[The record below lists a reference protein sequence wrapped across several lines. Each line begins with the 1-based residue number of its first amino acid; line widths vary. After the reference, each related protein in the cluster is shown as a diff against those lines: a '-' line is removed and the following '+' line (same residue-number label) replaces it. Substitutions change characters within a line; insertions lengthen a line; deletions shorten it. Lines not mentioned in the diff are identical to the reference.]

1 MKVIIVGAH
10 GEAKELINR
19 VSSGWSISVID
30 LDQEKLR
37 NFTTNRQIDKIQGD
51 ATSSL
56 VLKKAGLDEAT
67 AIVTLTL
74 SDEVNLEILK
84 IAKQN
89 DILRLSSIINDSSNI
104 DKFKELDVELV
115 EPDILL
121 ARRFEHILEPR
132 RVVSQAFAGGRAEAL
147 EIEISSDSPVRGKK
161 LREIGS
167 DYYIVGA
174 LLRKGKVIIPHGDT
188 EIETGDLVTI
198 VLQSG
203 AFSNVINLFSGSESR
218 FPLEFGKDIVVV
230 LDNEKNL
237 KYLSESEFF
246 IRNTK
251 ATSLKLIT
259 KEDLFDNNL
268 ESTEETL
275 KAVLKDQEFDI
286 TYKNKISNKDLEN
299 YKGIT
304 VVERKEND
312 KGKSYGEGWHTDS
325 SYLEKTPKYT
335 CLMGKIV
342 KKDQGQTL
350 FASQLASYEALD
362 QETKDK
368 IQNLVGIFSSAGP
381 ISVTRLEREAERG
394 TGKSKDFVAEHQ
406 IVKKVG
412 TRKTL
417 YLSPGHTIAI
427 KNLPEKESKDLLKY
441 LFNHQTKKEFQNS
454 FFWEKNTI
462 VIWDNHSVIH
472 SATPFQGRRMMHR
485 IILDA

>member
-89 DILRLSSIINDSSNI
+89 DILRLSSIINDSSNV

-132 RVVSQAFAGGRAEAL
+132 RVVSQAFAGGRAEAI

-237 KYLSESEFF
+237 KNLSESEFF

-299 YKGIT
+299 FINENSIGTIFYPVEDSISKSKIKSLISIANKSKIPVLFSRSTYPYKTIGLLINDNFDENSSNAIAFDLSSTMSAKLVGVIINQPTFLQSDGEQKVSDT
-304 VVERKEND
+304 VQKLQDLALSHEVQLDFENF
-312 KGKSYGEGWHTDS
+312 EGNEAKIFTDQTS
-325 SYLEKTPKYT
+325 SYDLSII
-335 CLMGKIV
+335 GSNS
-342 KKDQGQTL
+342 
-350 FASQLASYEALD
+350 SQSWQDRKVIEFVS
-362 QETKDK
+362 T
-368 IQNLVGIFSSAGP
+368 NSNSS
-381 ISVTRLEREAERG
+381 V
-394 TGKSKDFVAEHQ
+394 
-406 IVKKVG
+406 
-412 TRKTL
+412 L
-417 YLSPGHTIAI
+417 YIP
-427 KNLPEKESKDLLKY
+427 
-441 LFNHQTKKEFQNS
+441 
-454 FFWEKNTI
+454 
-462 VIWDNHSVIH
+462 
-472 SATPFQGRRMMHR
+472 R
-485 IILDA
+485 

>member
-89 DILRLSSIINDSSNI
+89 NILRLSSIINDSSHI

-237 KYLSESEFF
+237 KNLSESEFF

-299 YKGIT
+299 FINENSIGTIFYPVDDSISKSKIKSLISIANKSKIPVLFSRSTYPYKTIGLLINDNFD
-304 VVERKEND
+304 EN
-312 KGKSYGEGWHTDS
+312 S
-325 SYLEKTPKYT
+325 SNAIAFDLSSTMSAK
-335 CLMGKIV
+335 
-342 KKDQGQTL
+342 
-350 FASQLASYEALD
+350 
-362 QETKDK
+362 
-368 IQNLVGIFSSAGP
+368 LVGVIINQPTFLQSDGEQKVSDTVQKLQDLALSHEVQLDFENFEGNEAKIFTDQTQSYDLSIIGSSSSQSWQDRKV
-381 ISVTRLEREAERG
+381 IEFVSTNSNSSV
-394 TGKSKDFVAEHQ
+394 
-406 IVKKVG
+406 
-412 TRKTL
+412 L
-417 YLSPGHTIAI
+417 YIP
-427 KNLPEKESKDLLKY
+427 
-441 LFNHQTKKEFQNS
+441 
-454 FFWEKNTI
+454 
-462 VIWDNHSVIH
+462 
-472 SATPFQGRRMMHR
+472 R
-485 IILDA
+485 

>member
-89 DILRLSSIINDSSNI
+89 NILRLSSIINDSSHI

-237 KYLSESEFF
+237 KNLSESEFF

-251 ATSLKLIT
+251 ASSLKLIT

-299 YKGIT
+299 FINENSIGTIFYPVEDSISKSKIKSLISIANKSKIPVLFSRSTYPYKTIGLLINDNFDENSSNAIAFDLSSTMSAKLVGVIINQPTFLQSDGEQKVSDT
-304 VVERKEND
+304 VQKLQDLALSHEVQLDFENF
-312 KGKSYGEGWHTDS
+312 EGNEAKIFTDQTS
-325 SYLEKTPKYT
+325 SYDLSII
-335 CLMGKIV
+335 GSNS
-342 KKDQGQTL
+342 
-350 FASQLASYEALD
+350 SQSWQDRKVIEFVS
-362 QETKDK
+362 T
-368 IQNLVGIFSSAGP
+368 NSNSS
-381 ISVTRLEREAERG
+381 V
-394 TGKSKDFVAEHQ
+394 
-406 IVKKVG
+406 
-412 TRKTL
+412 L
-417 YLSPGHTIAI
+417 YIP
-427 KNLPEKESKDLLKY
+427 
-441 LFNHQTKKEFQNS
+441 
-454 FFWEKNTI
+454 
-462 VIWDNHSVIH
+462 
-472 SATPFQGRRMMHR
+472 R
-485 IILDA
+485 

>member
-19 VSSGWSISVID
+19 ISSGWSISVVD

-51 ATSSL
+51 ATSTL

-67 AIVTLTL
+67 AIITLTL

-84 IAKQN
+84 IAQQN
-89 DILRLSSIINDSSNI
+89 NILRLSSIINDSSNV

-237 KYLSESEFF
+237 KNLSESEFF

-275 KAVLKDQEFDI
+275 RAVLKDQEFDI

-299 YKGIT
+299 FINENSIGTIFYPVEDIISKSKIKSLISIANKSKIPILFSRSTYPYKTIGLLINDNF
-304 VVERKEND
+304 EEN
-312 KGKSYGEGWHTDS
+312 S
-325 SYLEKTPKYT
+325 SNAIAFDLSSTMSAK
-335 CLMGKIV
+335 
-342 KKDQGQTL
+342 
-350 FASQLASYEALD
+350 
-362 QETKDK
+362 
-368 IQNLVGIFSSAGP
+368 LVGVIINQPTFLQSEGEQKVSDTVQKLQDLALSHEVQLDFEKFEGNEAKIFTDQTPSYDLSIIGSSSSQSWQDRKV
-381 ISVTRLEREAERG
+381 IEFVSTNSSSSV
-394 TGKSKDFVAEHQ
+394 
-406 IVKKVG
+406 
-412 TRKTL
+412 L
-417 YLSPGHTIAI
+417 YIP
-427 KNLPEKESKDLLKY
+427 
-441 LFNHQTKKEFQNS
+441 
-454 FFWEKNTI
+454 
-462 VIWDNHSVIH
+462 
-472 SATPFQGRRMMHR
+472 R
-485 IILDA
+485 

>member
-89 DILRLSSIINDSSNI
+89 NILRLSSIINDSSHI

-237 KYLSESEFF
+237 KNLSESEFF

-299 YKGIT
+299 FTNENSIGTIFYPVEDSISKSKIKSLISIANKSKIPVLFSRSTYPYKTIGLLINDNFDENSSNSIAFDLSSTMSAKLAGVIINQPTFLQSDGEQKVSDT
-304 VVERKEND
+304 VQKLQDLALSHEVQLDFENF
-312 KGKSYGEGWHTDS
+312 EGNEAKIFTDQTS
-325 SYLEKTPKYT
+325 SYDLSII
-335 CLMGKIV
+335 GSNS
-342 KKDQGQTL
+342 
-350 FASQLASYEALD
+350 SQSWQDRKVIEFVS
-362 QETKDK
+362 T
-368 IQNLVGIFSSAGP
+368 NSNSS
-381 ISVTRLEREAERG
+381 V
-394 TGKSKDFVAEHQ
+394 
-406 IVKKVG
+406 
-412 TRKTL
+412 L
-417 YLSPGHTIAI
+417 YIP
-427 KNLPEKESKDLLKY
+427 
-441 LFNHQTKKEFQNS
+441 
-454 FFWEKNTI
+454 
-462 VIWDNHSVIH
+462 
-472 SATPFQGRRMMHR
+472 R
-485 IILDA
+485 

>member
-74 SDEVNLEILK
+74 SDEVNLEILN

-89 DILRLSSIINDSSNI
+89 NILRLSSIINESSNAG
-104 DKFKELDVELV
+104 KFKELDVELV

-188 EIETGDLVTI
+188 EIETGDLVTV

-230 LDNEKNL
+230 LDDEKNL
-237 KYLSESEFF
+237 KNLSESEFF

-251 ATSLKLIT
+251 ATSLKVLT
-259 KEDLFDNNL
+259 KQDLFDNNL
-268 ESTEETL
+268 ETTEETL

-286 TYKNKISNKDLEN
+286 TYKNKITVKDLEN
-299 YKGIT
+299 FM
-304 VVERKEND
+304 RENSI
-312 KGKSYGEGWHTDS
+312 GT
-325 SYLEKTPKYT
+325 
-335 CLMGKIV
+335 
-342 KKDQGQTL
+342 
-350 FASQLASYEALD
+350 
-362 QETKDK
+362 
-368 IQNLVGIFSSAGP
+368 IFYP
-381 ISVTRLEREAERG
+381 VMDG
-394 TGKSKDFVAEHQ
+394 TAKSKIKSLISIANKTKVPVLFSRTTYPYKTIGLLINDNFDENSSNSIAFDLSSTMSAKLAGVIINQPTFLQSDGEQKVSDTVQKLQDLALSHEVQLDFENFEGNEAKIFTDQ
-406 IVKKVG
+406 TSNYDLSIIGSNSSQSWQDRKVIEFVS
-412 TRKTL
+412 TNSNSSLL
-417 YLSPGHTIAI
+417 YIP
-427 KNLPEKESKDLLKY
+427 
-441 LFNHQTKKEFQNS
+441 
-454 FFWEKNTI
+454 
-462 VIWDNHSVIH
+462 
-472 SATPFQGRRMMHR
+472 R
-485 IILDA
+485 

>member
-89 DILRLSSIINDSSNI
+89 NILRLSSIINDSSHI

-230 LDNEKNL
+230 LGNEKNL
-237 KYLSESEFF
+237 KNLSESEFF

-275 KAVLKDQEFDI
+275 KAVLKDQEFEI

-299 YKGIT
+299 FINENSIGTIFYPVEDSISKSKIKSLISIANKSKIPVLFSRSTYPYKTIGLLINDNFDENSSNAISFDLSSTMSAKLVGVIINQPTFLQSDGEQKVSDT
-304 VVERKEND
+304 VQKLQDLALSHEVQLDFENF
-312 KGKSYGEGWHTDS
+312 EGNEAKIFTD
-325 SYLEKTPKYT
+325 
-335 CLMGKIV
+335 
-342 KKDQGQTL
+342 QTL
-350 FASQLASYEALD
+350 SYDLSIIGSNSSQSWQDRKVIEFVS
-362 QETKDK
+362 T
-368 IQNLVGIFSSAGP
+368 NSNSS
-381 ISVTRLEREAERG
+381 V
-394 TGKSKDFVAEHQ
+394 
-406 IVKKVG
+406 
-412 TRKTL
+412 L
-417 YLSPGHTIAI
+417 YIP
-427 KNLPEKESKDLLKY
+427 
-441 LFNHQTKKEFQNS
+441 
-454 FFWEKNTI
+454 
-462 VIWDNHSVIH
+462 
-472 SATPFQGRRMMHR
+472 R
-485 IILDA
+485 

>member
-89 DILRLSSIINDSSNI
+89 NILRLSSIINDSSHI

-237 KYLSESEFF
+237 KNLSESEFF

-299 YKGIT
+299 FINENSIGTIFYPVEDSISKSKIKSLISIANKSKIPVLFSRSTYPYKTIGLLINDNFDENSSNAIAFDLSSTMSAKLVGVIINQPTFLQSDGEQKVSDT
-304 VVERKEND
+304 VQKLQDLALSHEIQLDFENF
-312 KGKSYGEGWHTDS
+312 EGNEAKIFTDQTS
-325 SYLEKTPKYT
+325 SYDLSII
-335 CLMGKIV
+335 GSNS
-342 KKDQGQTL
+342 
-350 FASQLASYEALD
+350 SQSWQDRKVIEFVS
-362 QETKDK
+362 T
-368 IQNLVGIFSSAGP
+368 NSNSS
-381 ISVTRLEREAERG
+381 V
-394 TGKSKDFVAEHQ
+394 
-406 IVKKVG
+406 
-412 TRKTL
+412 L
-417 YLSPGHTIAI
+417 YIP
-427 KNLPEKESKDLLKY
+427 
-441 LFNHQTKKEFQNS
+441 
-454 FFWEKNTI
+454 
-462 VIWDNHSVIH
+462 
-472 SATPFQGRRMMHR
+472 R
-485 IILDA
+485 

>member
-89 DILRLSSIINDSSNI
+89 NILRLSSIINDSSHI

-237 KYLSESEFF
+237 KNLSESEFF

-299 YKGIT
+299 FINENSIGTIFYPVEDSISKSKIKSLISIANKSKIPVLFSRSTYPYKTIGLLINDNFDENSSNSIAFDLSSTMSAKLAGVIINQPKFLQSEGEQKVSNT
-304 VVERKEND
+304 VQKLQDLALSHEVQLDFENF
-312 KGKSYGEGWHTDS
+312 EGNEAKIFTDQTS
-325 SYLEKTPKYT
+325 SYDLSII
-335 CLMGKIV
+335 GSNS
-342 KKDQGQTL
+342 
-350 FASQLASYEALD
+350 SQSWQDRKVIEFVS
-362 QETKDK
+362 T
-368 IQNLVGIFSSAGP
+368 NSNSS
-381 ISVTRLEREAERG
+381 V
-394 TGKSKDFVAEHQ
+394 
-406 IVKKVG
+406 
-412 TRKTL
+412 L
-417 YLSPGHTIAI
+417 YIP
-427 KNLPEKESKDLLKY
+427 
-441 LFNHQTKKEFQNS
+441 
-454 FFWEKNTI
+454 
-462 VIWDNHSVIH
+462 
-472 SATPFQGRRMMHR
+472 R
-485 IILDA
+485 

>member
-67 AIVTLTL
+67 AIITLTL
-74 SDEVNLEILK
+74 SDEVNMEILK

-89 DILRLSSIINDSSNI
+89 NILRLSSIINDSSHI

-237 KYLSESEFF
+237 KNLSESEFF

-299 YKGIT
+299 FINENSIGTIFYPVDDSISKSKIKSLISIANKSKIPVLFSRSTYPYKTIGLLINDNFDENSSNAIAFDLSSTMSAKLVGVIINQPTFLQSDGEQKVSDT
-304 VVERKEND
+304 VQKLQDLALSHEVQLDFENF
-312 KGKSYGEGWHTDS
+312 EGNEAKIFTDQTS
-325 SYLEKTPKYT
+325 SYDLSII
-335 CLMGKIV
+335 GSNS
-342 KKDQGQTL
+342 
-350 FASQLASYEALD
+350 SQSWQDRKVIEFVS
-362 QETKDK
+362 T
-368 IQNLVGIFSSAGP
+368 NSNSS
-381 ISVTRLEREAERG
+381 V
-394 TGKSKDFVAEHQ
+394 
-406 IVKKVG
+406 
-412 TRKTL
+412 L
-417 YLSPGHTIAI
+417 YIP
-427 KNLPEKESKDLLKY
+427 
-441 LFNHQTKKEFQNS
+441 
-454 FFWEKNTI
+454 
-462 VIWDNHSVIH
+462 
-472 SATPFQGRRMMHR
+472 R
-485 IILDA
+485 

>member
-19 VSSGWSISVID
+19 ISSGWSISVID

-237 KYLSESEFF
+237 KNLSESEFF

-299 YKGIT
+299 FINENSIGTIFYPVEDSISKSKIKSLISIANKSKIPVLFSRSTYPYKTIGLLINDNFDENSSNAIAFDLSSTMSAKLVGVIINQPTFLQSDGEQKVSDT
-304 VVERKEND
+304 VQKLQDLALSHEVQLDFENF
-312 KGKSYGEGWHTDS
+312 EGNEAKIFTDQTS
-325 SYLEKTPKYT
+325 SYDLSII
-335 CLMGKIV
+335 GSNS
-342 KKDQGQTL
+342 
-350 FASQLASYEALD
+350 SQSWQDRKVIEFVS
-362 QETKDK
+362 T
-368 IQNLVGIFSSAGP
+368 NSNSS
-381 ISVTRLEREAERG
+381 V
-394 TGKSKDFVAEHQ
+394 
-406 IVKKVG
+406 
-412 TRKTL
+412 L
-417 YLSPGHTIAI
+417 YIP
-427 KNLPEKESKDLLKY
+427 
-441 LFNHQTKKEFQNS
+441 
-454 FFWEKNTI
+454 
-462 VIWDNHSVIH
+462 
-472 SATPFQGRRMMHR
+472 R
-485 IILDA
+485 

>member
-237 KYLSESEFF
+237 KNLSESEFF

-299 YKGIT
+299 FINENSIGTIFYPVEDSISKSKIKSLISIANKSKIPVLFSRSTYPYKTIGLLINDNFDENSSNAIAFDLSSTMSAKLVGVIINQPTFLQSDGEQKVSDT
-304 VVERKEND
+304 VQKLQDLALSNEVQLDFENF
-312 KGKSYGEGWHTDS
+312 EGNEAKIFTDQTS
-325 SYLEKTPKYT
+325 SYDLSII
-335 CLMGKIV
+335 GSNS
-342 KKDQGQTL
+342 
-350 FASQLASYEALD
+350 SQSWQD
-362 QETKDK
+362 
-368 IQNLVGIFSSAGP
+368 
-381 ISVTRLEREAERG
+381 
-394 TGKSKDFVAEHQ
+394 
-406 IVKKVG
+406 KKVIEFVS
-412 TRKTL
+412 TNSSSSVL
-417 YLSPGHTIAI
+417 YIP
-427 KNLPEKESKDLLKY
+427 
-441 LFNHQTKKEFQNS
+441 
-454 FFWEKNTI
+454 
-462 VIWDNHSVIH
+462 
-472 SATPFQGRRMMHR
+472 R
-485 IILDA
+485 

>member
-1 MKVIIVGAH
+1 VKVIIVGAH

-37 NFTTNRQIDKIQGD
+37 NFSTNRQIDKIQGD

-74 SDEVNLEILK
+74 SDEVNLEILN

-89 DILRLSSIINDSSNI
+89 NILRLSSIINESSNAG
-104 DKFKELDVELV
+104 KFKDLDVDLV

-174 LLRKGKVIIPHGDT
+174 VLRKGKVIIPHGDT
-188 EIETGDLVTI
+188 EIETGDLVTV

-237 KYLSESEFF
+237 KNLSESEFF

-251 ATSLKLIT
+251 ATSLRLIT
-259 KEDLFDNNL
+259 KEDLFENNL

-275 KAVLKDQEFDI
+275 KAILKDQEFDV
-286 TYKNKISNKDLEN
+286 TYKNKITIKDLEN
-299 YKGIT
+299 FMKDNSIGTIFYPVMDGTAKSKIKSLIGVANKAKVPILFSKTTYPYKNIGLLINDNFDENSSNSIAFDLSSTMSAKLFGVIINQPKFLQSEVENKVSNT
-304 VVERKEND
+304 VQKLQDLALSNEVQLDFVNF
-312 KGKSYGEGWHTDS
+312 EGN
-325 SYLEKTPKYT
+325 
-335 CLMGKIV
+335 
-342 KKDQGQTL
+342 
-350 FASQLASYEALD
+350 EA
-362 QETKDK
+362 K
-368 IQNLVGIFSSAGP
+368 IFSEQTSDYDLAIIGSNP
-381 ISVTRLEREAERG
+381 SQSWQDRKIIEFVSTNSNSSV
-394 TGKSKDFVAEHQ
+394 
-406 IVKKVG
+406 
-412 TRKTL
+412 L
-417 YLSPGHTIAI
+417 YVP
-427 KNLPEKESKDLLKY
+427 
-441 LFNHQTKKEFQNS
+441 
-454 FFWEKNTI
+454 
-462 VIWDNHSVIH
+462 
-472 SATPFQGRRMMHR
+472 R
-485 IILDA
+485 

>member
-89 DILRLSSIINDSSNI
+89 NILRLSSIINDSSNV

-230 LDNEKNL
+230 LDSEKNL
-237 KYLSESEFF
+237 KNLSESEFF

-299 YKGIT
+299 FINDNSIGTIFYPVGESISKSKIKSLISIANKSKIPILFSRSTYPYKTIGLLINDNFDENSSNSIAFDLSSTMSAKLAGVIINQPTFLQSDGEQKVSDT
-304 VVERKEND
+304 VQKLQDLALSHEVQLDFENF
-312 KGKSYGEGWHTDS
+312 EGNEAKIFTDQTS
-325 SYLEKTPKYT
+325 SYDLSII
-335 CLMGKIV
+335 GSNS
-342 KKDQGQTL
+342 
-350 FASQLASYEALD
+350 SQSWQDRKVIEFVS
-362 QETKDK
+362 T
-368 IQNLVGIFSSAGP
+368 NSNSS
-381 ISVTRLEREAERG
+381 L
-394 TGKSKDFVAEHQ
+394 
-406 IVKKVG
+406 
-412 TRKTL
+412 L
-417 YLSPGHTIAI
+417 YIP
-427 KNLPEKESKDLLKY
+427 
-441 LFNHQTKKEFQNS
+441 
-454 FFWEKNTI
+454 
-462 VIWDNHSVIH
+462 
-472 SATPFQGRRMMHR
+472 R
-485 IILDA
+485 

>member
-237 KYLSESEFF
+237 KNLSESEFF

-299 YKGIT
+299 FINENSIGTIFYPVEDSISKSKIKSLISIANKSKIPVLFSRSTYPYKTIGLLINDNFDENSSNAIAFDLSSTMSAKLVGVIINQPTFLQSDGEQKVSDT
-304 VVERKEND
+304 VQKLQDLALSHEVQLDFENF
-312 KGKSYGEGWHTDS
+312 EGNESKIFTDQTS
-325 SYLEKTPKYT
+325 SYDFSII
-335 CLMGKIV
+335 GSNS
-342 KKDQGQTL
+342 
-350 FASQLASYEALD
+350 SQSWQDRKVIEFVS
-362 QETKDK
+362 T
-368 IQNLVGIFSSAGP
+368 NSNSS
-381 ISVTRLEREAERG
+381 L
-394 TGKSKDFVAEHQ
+394 
-406 IVKKVG
+406 
-412 TRKTL
+412 L
-417 YLSPGHTIAI
+417 YIP
-427 KNLPEKESKDLLKY
+427 
-441 LFNHQTKKEFQNS
+441 
-454 FFWEKNTI
+454 
-462 VIWDNHSVIH
+462 
-472 SATPFQGRRMMHR
+472 R
-485 IILDA
+485 

>member
-89 DILRLSSIINDSSNI
+89 NILRLSSIINDSSHI

-237 KYLSESEFF
+237 KNLSESEFF

-299 YKGIT
+299 FINENSIGTIFYPVEDSISKSKIKSLISIANKSKIPVLFSRSTYPYKTIGLLINDNFDENSSNAIAFDLSSTMSAKLVGVIINQPTFLQSDGEQKVSHT
-304 VVERKEND
+304 VQKLQDLALSHEVQLDFENF
-312 KGKSYGEGWHTDS
+312 EGNEAKIFTDQTS
-325 SYLEKTPKYT
+325 SYDLSII
-335 CLMGKIV
+335 GSNS
-342 KKDQGQTL
+342 
-350 FASQLASYEALD
+350 SQSWQDRKVIEFVS
-362 QETKDK
+362 T
-368 IQNLVGIFSSAGP
+368 NSNSS
-381 ISVTRLEREAERG
+381 V
-394 TGKSKDFVAEHQ
+394 
-406 IVKKVG
+406 
-412 TRKTL
+412 L
-417 YLSPGHTIAI
+417 YIP
-427 KNLPEKESKDLLKY
+427 
-441 LFNHQTKKEFQNS
+441 
-454 FFWEKNTI
+454 
-462 VIWDNHSVIH
+462 
-472 SATPFQGRRMMHR
+472 R
-485 IILDA
+485 

>member
-19 VSSGWSISVID
+19 ISSGWSISVVD

-89 DILRLSSIINDSSNI
+89 DILRLSSIINDSANI

-188 EIETGDLVTI
+188 EIKTGDLVTI

-237 KYLSESEFF
+237 KNLSESEFF

-275 KAVLKDQEFDI
+275 KAVLKDQEFEI
-286 TYKNKISNKDLEN
+286 TYRNKISNKDLEN
-299 YKGIT
+299 FINENSIGTIFYPVEESISKSKIKSLISIANKSKIPILFSRSTYPYKTIGLLINDNFDENSSNSIAFDLSSTMSAKLAGVIINQPTFLQSDGEQKVSDT
-304 VVERKEND
+304 VQKLQDLALSHEVQLDFENF
-312 KGKSYGEGWHTDS
+312 EGNEAKIFTDQTS
-325 SYLEKTPKYT
+325 SYDLSII
-335 CLMGKIV
+335 GSN
-342 KKDQGQTL
+342 
-350 FASQLASYEALD
+350 FSQSWQDRKVIEFVS
-362 QETKDK
+362 T
-368 IQNLVGIFSSAGP
+368 NSNSS
-381 ISVTRLEREAERG
+381 L
-394 TGKSKDFVAEHQ
+394 
-406 IVKKVG
+406 
-412 TRKTL
+412 L
-417 YLSPGHTIAI
+417 YIP
-427 KNLPEKESKDLLKY
+427 
-441 LFNHQTKKEFQNS
+441 
-454 FFWEKNTI
+454 
-462 VIWDNHSVIH
+462 
-472 SATPFQGRRMMHR
+472 R
-485 IILDA
+485 

>member
-1 MKVIIVGAH
+1 VKVIIVGAH

-67 AIVTLTL
+67 AIITLTL

-89 DILRLSSIINDSSNI
+89 DILRLSSIINDSSNV

-203 AFSNVINLFSGSESR
+203 AFSSVINLFSGSESR

-237 KYLSESEFF
+237 KNLSESEFF

-259 KEDLFDNNL
+259 KEDLFENNL

-299 YKGIT
+299 FVNENSIGTIFYP
-304 VVERKEND
+304 VE
-312 KGKSYGEGWHTDS
+312 DS
-325 SYLEKTPKYT
+325 
-335 CLMGKIV
+335 
-342 KKDQGQTL
+342 
-350 FASQLASYEALD
+350 
-362 QETKDK
+362 
-368 IQNLVGIFSSAGP
+368 
-381 ISVTRLEREAERG
+381 IS
-394 TGKSKDFVAEHQ
+394 KSKIKSLISIANKSKVPILFSRSTYPYKTIGLLINDNFNESSSNSIAFDLSSTMSAKLAGVIINQPKFLQSEGEQKVSNTVQKLQDLALSHEVQLDFENFEGNEAKIFTDQ
-406 IVKKVG
+406 TSGYDLSIIGSNPSQSWQDRKVIEFVS
-412 TRKTL
+412 KNSNSSVL
-417 YLSPGHTIAI
+417 YIP
-427 KNLPEKESKDLLKY
+427 
-441 LFNHQTKKEFQNS
+441 
-454 FFWEKNTI
+454 
-462 VIWDNHSVIH
+462 
-472 SATPFQGRRMMHR
+472 R
-485 IILDA
+485 

>member
-89 DILRLSSIINDSSNI
+89 NILRLSSIINDSSHI

-237 KYLSESEFF
+237 KNLSESEFF

-259 KEDLFDNNL
+259 KVDLFDNNL

-299 YKGIT
+299 FTNENSIGTIFYPVEDSISKSKIKSLISIANKSKIPVLFSRSTYPYKTIGLLINDNFDENSSNAIAFDLSSTMSAKLVGVIINQPTFLQSDGEQKVSDT
-304 VVERKEND
+304 VQKLQDLALSHEVQLDFENF
-312 KGKSYGEGWHTDS
+312 EGNEAKIFTDQTS
-325 SYLEKTPKYT
+325 SYDLSII
-335 CLMGKIV
+335 GSNS
-342 KKDQGQTL
+342 
-350 FASQLASYEALD
+350 SQSWQDRKVIEFVS
-362 QETKDK
+362 T
-368 IQNLVGIFSSAGP
+368 NSNSS
-381 ISVTRLEREAERG
+381 V
-394 TGKSKDFVAEHQ
+394 
-406 IVKKVG
+406 
-412 TRKTL
+412 L
-417 YLSPGHTIAI
+417 YIP
-427 KNLPEKESKDLLKY
+427 
-441 LFNHQTKKEFQNS
+441 
-454 FFWEKNTI
+454 
-462 VIWDNHSVIH
+462 
-472 SATPFQGRRMMHR
+472 R
-485 IILDA
+485 

>member
-89 DILRLSSIINDSSNI
+89 DILRLSSIINDSYNI

-237 KYLSESEFF
+237 KNLSESEFF

-286 TYKNKISNKDLEN
+286 TYRNKISNKDLEN
-299 YKGIT
+299 FINENSIGTIFYPVEESISKSKIKSLISIANKSKIPILFSRSTYPYKTIGLLINDNFDENSSNSIAFDLSSTMSAKLAGVIINQPTFLQSDGEQKVSDT
-304 VVERKEND
+304 VQKLQDLALSHEVQLDFENF
-312 KGKSYGEGWHTDS
+312 EGNEAKIFTDQTS
-325 SYLEKTPKYT
+325 SYDLSII
-335 CLMGKIV
+335 GSNS
-342 KKDQGQTL
+342 
-350 FASQLASYEALD
+350 SQSWQDRKVIEFVS
-362 QETKDK
+362 T
-368 IQNLVGIFSSAGP
+368 NSNSS
-381 ISVTRLEREAERG
+381 L
-394 TGKSKDFVAEHQ
+394 
-406 IVKKVG
+406 
-412 TRKTL
+412 L
-417 YLSPGHTIAI
+417 YIP
-427 KNLPEKESKDLLKY
+427 
-441 LFNHQTKKEFQNS
+441 
-454 FFWEKNTI
+454 
-462 VIWDNHSVIH
+462 
-472 SATPFQGRRMMHR
+472 R
-485 IILDA
+485 

>member
-84 IAKQN
+84 IARQN
-89 DILRLSSIINDSSNI
+89 NILRLSSIINDSSHI

-237 KYLSESEFF
+237 KNLSESEFF

-299 YKGIT
+299 FINENSIGTIFYPVEDSISKSKIKSLISIANKSKIPVLFSRSTYPYKTIGLLINDNFD
-304 VVERKEND
+304 ENSSNAIAFD
-312 KGKSYGEGWHTDS
+312 LSSTMSAKLVGVIINQPTFLQSDGEQKVSDIVQKLQDLALSHEVQLDFENFEGNEAKIFTDQTS
-325 SYLEKTPKYT
+325 SYDLSII
-335 CLMGKIV
+335 GSNS
-342 KKDQGQTL
+342 
-350 FASQLASYEALD
+350 SQSWQDRKVIEFVS
-362 QETKDK
+362 T
-368 IQNLVGIFSSAGP
+368 NSNSS
-381 ISVTRLEREAERG
+381 V
-394 TGKSKDFVAEHQ
+394 
-406 IVKKVG
+406 
-412 TRKTL
+412 L
-417 YLSPGHTIAI
+417 YIP
-427 KNLPEKESKDLLKY
+427 
-441 LFNHQTKKEFQNS
+441 
-454 FFWEKNTI
+454 
-462 VIWDNHSVIH
+462 
-472 SATPFQGRRMMHR
+472 R
-485 IILDA
+485 

>member
-237 KYLSESEFF
+237 KNLSESEFF

-299 YKGIT
+299 FINENSIGTIFYPVEDSISKSKIKSLISIANKSKIPVLFSRSTYPYKTIGLLINDNFDQNSSNAIAFDLSSTMSAKLAGVIINQPTFLQSDGEQKVSDT
-304 VVERKEND
+304 VQKLQDLALSHEVQLDFENF
-312 KGKSYGEGWHTDS
+312 EGNEAKIFTDQTS
-325 SYLEKTPKYT
+325 SYDLSII
-335 CLMGKIV
+335 GSNS
-342 KKDQGQTL
+342 
-350 FASQLASYEALD
+350 SQSWQDRKVIEFVS
-362 QETKDK
+362 T
-368 IQNLVGIFSSAGP
+368 NSNSS
-381 ISVTRLEREAERG
+381 V
-394 TGKSKDFVAEHQ
+394 
-406 IVKKVG
+406 
-412 TRKTL
+412 L
-417 YLSPGHTIAI
+417 YIP
-427 KNLPEKESKDLLKY
+427 
-441 LFNHQTKKEFQNS
+441 
-454 FFWEKNTI
+454 
-462 VIWDNHSVIH
+462 
-472 SATPFQGRRMMHR
+472 R
-485 IILDA
+485 

>member
-67 AIVTLTL
+67 AIITLTL
-74 SDEVNLEILK
+74 SDEVNMEILK

-89 DILRLSSIINDSSNI
+89 DILRLSSIINDSSNV
-104 DKFKELDVELV
+104 DKFKELDIELV

-203 AFSNVINLFSGSESR
+203 AFSSVINLFSGSESR

-237 KYLSESEFF
+237 KNLSESEFF

-259 KEDLFDNNL
+259 KEDLFENNL
-268 ESTEETL
+268 ESTEDTL

-299 YKGIT
+299 FVNENSIGTIFYP
-304 VVERKEND
+304 VE
-312 KGKSYGEGWHTDS
+312 DS
-325 SYLEKTPKYT
+325 
-335 CLMGKIV
+335 
-342 KKDQGQTL
+342 
-350 FASQLASYEALD
+350 
-362 QETKDK
+362 
-368 IQNLVGIFSSAGP
+368 
-381 ISVTRLEREAERG
+381 IS
-394 TGKSKDFVAEHQ
+394 KSKIKSLISIANKSKVPILFSRSTYPYKTIGLLINDNFNENSSNSIAFDLSSTMSAKLAGVIINQPKFLQSEGEQKVSNTVQKLQDLALSHEVQLDFENFEGNEAKIFTNQ
-406 IVKKVG
+406 TSGYDLSIIGSNSSQSWQDRKVIEFVS
-412 TRKTL
+412 TNSNSSVL
-417 YLSPGHTIAI
+417 YIP
-427 KNLPEKESKDLLKY
+427 
-441 LFNHQTKKEFQNS
+441 
-454 FFWEKNTI
+454 
-462 VIWDNHSVIH
+462 
-472 SATPFQGRRMMHR
+472 R
-485 IILDA
+485 

>member
-74 SDEVNLEILK
+74 SDEENLEILN

-89 DILRLSSIINDSSNI
+89 NILRLSSIINESSNAG
-104 DKFKELDVELV
+104 KFKELDVELV

-167 DYYIVGA
+167 DYYLVGA

-188 EIETGDLVTI
+188 EIETGDLVTV

-237 KYLSESEFF
+237 KNLSESEFF

-251 ATSLKLIT
+251 ATSLKVLT
-259 KEDLFDNNL
+259 KQDLFDNNL
-268 ESTEETL
+268 ETTEETL

-286 TYKNKISNKDLEN
+286 TYKNKITVKDLEN
-299 YKGIT
+299 FM
-304 VVERKEND
+304 KENSIGTIFYPVMD
-312 KGKSYGEGWHTDS
+312 GTAKSKIKSLISISNKTKVPILISRTTYPYKTIGLLINDNFDENS
-325 SYLEKTPKYT
+325 SNSIAFDLSSTMSAK
-335 CLMGKIV
+335 
-342 KKDQGQTL
+342 
-350 FASQLASYEALD
+350 
-362 QETKDK
+362 
-368 IQNLVGIFSSAGP
+368 LVGVIINQPKFLQSEGENKVSNTVQKLQDLALSNEVQLDFVNFEGNEAKIFSKQTSEYDLAIIGSNSSQSWQNRK
-381 ISVTRLEREAERG
+381 IIEFVSINSNSSV
-394 TGKSKDFVAEHQ
+394 
-406 IVKKVG
+406 
-412 TRKTL
+412 L
-417 YLSPGHTIAI
+417 YVP
-427 KNLPEKESKDLLKY
+427 
-441 LFNHQTKKEFQNS
+441 
-454 FFWEKNTI
+454 
-462 VIWDNHSVIH
+462 
-472 SATPFQGRRMMHR
+472 R
-485 IILDA
+485 

>member
-89 DILRLSSIINDSSNI
+89 NILRLSSIINDSSHI

-237 KYLSESEFF
+237 KNLSESEFF

-299 YKGIT
+299 FTNENSIGTIFYPVDDSISKSKIKSLISIANKSKIPVLFSRSTYPYKTIGLLINDNFDENSSNAIAFDLSSTMSAKLVGVIINQPTFLQSDGEQKVSDT
-304 VVERKEND
+304 VQKLQDLALSHEVQLDFENF
-312 KGKSYGEGWHTDS
+312 EGNEAKIFTDQTS
-325 SYLEKTPKYT
+325 SYDLSII
-335 CLMGKIV
+335 GSNS
-342 KKDQGQTL
+342 
-350 FASQLASYEALD
+350 SQSWQDRKVIEFVS
-362 QETKDK
+362 T
-368 IQNLVGIFSSAGP
+368 NSNSS
-381 ISVTRLEREAERG
+381 V
-394 TGKSKDFVAEHQ
+394 
-406 IVKKVG
+406 
-412 TRKTL
+412 L
-417 YLSPGHTIAI
+417 YIP
-427 KNLPEKESKDLLKY
+427 
-441 LFNHQTKKEFQNS
+441 
-454 FFWEKNTI
+454 
-462 VIWDNHSVIH
+462 
-472 SATPFQGRRMMHR
+472 R
-485 IILDA
+485 